1 MLVPRAAK
9 RRRRAPPKS
18 CKRRNADG
26 PKWVSSKYWNKRHR
40 QNDQQPPPTPCA
52 SSTSTGVNVS
62 TEQDPEQRVP
72 SPADISDGMMTML
85 DGMDESFSSDISY
98 DISSDEKTSDKPT
111 PRIVEKRTRTPLTRE
126 KIVKD
131 LKLIH
136 DCEI

>member
-1 MLVPRAAK
+1 MLVSRAAK
-9 RRRRAPPKS
+9 RRRWAPPRSRKH
-18 CKRRNADG
+18 RLIDG
-26 PKWVSSKYWNKRHR
+26 PKWVQKGNKRHR
-40 QNDQQPPPTPCA
+40 QNEPPPPPTPRA

-72 SPADISDGMMTML
+72 SPAADGMMTML

-126 KIVKD
+126 KIVEG